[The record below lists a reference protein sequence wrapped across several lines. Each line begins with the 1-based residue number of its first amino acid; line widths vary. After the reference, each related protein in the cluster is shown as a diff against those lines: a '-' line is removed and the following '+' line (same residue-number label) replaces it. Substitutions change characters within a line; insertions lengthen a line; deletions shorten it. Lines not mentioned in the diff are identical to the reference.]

1 MSSENKS
8 GAVCCPPVSCVWLR
22 AEEECVPIFQVW
34 ELRYNDVQ
42 WPLKE
47 QDPWDGGRGSLWS
60 IEGGS
65 SRGRAGVTPG
75 STIREVVTSP
85 SL

>member
-1 MSSENKS
+1 MVSSGS
-8 GAVCCPPVSCVWLR
+8 SVPLR
-22 AEEECVPIFQVW
+22 
-34 ELRYNDVQ
+34 
-42 WPLKE
+42 E
-47 QDPWDGGRGSLWS
+47 QEPWDGGGESLWS
-60 IEGGS
+60 IEVGS